1 MPEIAN
7 LEQPDTLSPNL
18 NLEVWVVLVQFT
30 VYNPVLANLHFRS
43 SGSNTMKQS
52 ARLFFVLLISS
63 LVLSF
68 CSPASSSQETKIPEP
83 VKLKV
88 LSLPYISYAPFF
100 IAQEDGYF
108 AAQGLEVEFIR
119 MDKTT
124 DAIPALVQ
132 GQLDVASGLMEV
144 NMLNAVAQNG
154 NIRYVADKGFLDPNS
169 CPNTTWVARKELV
182 DSGRLD
188 DLHNLKDMKVAFS
201 PVSSAEYALDTLLQ
215 DSGLSSEDVQI
226 LDIPVPARLEGLGT
240 GAVDIAA
247 MSEPWATRA
256 INAGSSVIWQPWE
269 KYMPNFELSIIMY
282 GPNLLEKNPDIGKRF
297 MVAYLN
303 ALEQYAEGK
312 TDRNVEIVVKYTEL
326 KPEEVR
332 QSCWIAVNPKGT
344 INVPQ
349 ILEFQDWAIN
359 KGYLV
364 DRVTPEQFL
373 DTSFLEQ
380 ALQLIEK

>member
-1 MPEIAN
+1 MKKLSLLTLALVIA
-7 LEQPDTLSPNL
+7 S
-18 NLEVWVVLVQFT
+18 
-30 VYNPVLANLHFRS
+30 
-43 SGSNTMKQS
+43 
-52 ARLFFVLLISS
+52 LFFTACASQKNS
-63 LVLSF
+63 QAT
-68 CSPASSSQETKIPEP
+68 SPTEL

-108 AAQGLEVEFIR
+108 AAQGLDVEFIR

-154 NIRYVADKGFLDPNS
+154 DIRYVGDKGFLDPNS
-169 CPNTTWVARKELV
+169 CPNTTWVARKELAE
-182 DSGRLD
+182 SGVLD
-188 DLHNLKDMKVAFS
+188 NLENIKNMKVALS
-201 PVSSAEYALDTLLQ
+201 PISSAEYALDILLK

-226 LDIPVPARLEGLGT
+226 LDIPLPARLEGLGT

-256 INAGSSVIWQPWE
+256 INAGSGVIWQPWE
-269 KYMPNFELSIIMY
+269 NYLPNFELSIIMY
-282 GPNLLEKNPDIGKRF
+282 GPNLLEKNPEIGKRF

-303 ALEQYAEGK
+303 ALKQYSEGK
-312 TDRNVEIVVKYTEL
+312 TDRNIEIVVKYTEL

-332 QSCWIAVNPKGT
+332 QSCWIAVNPQGA
-344 INVPQ
+344 INIPQ
-349 ILEFQDWAIN
+349 ILEFQEWAIS
-359 KGYLV
+359 KGYQV
-364 DRVTPEQFL
+364 ERVTPEQFY
-373 DTSFLEQ
+373 DPSYIEQ
-380 ALQLIEK
+380 AIQLIEK